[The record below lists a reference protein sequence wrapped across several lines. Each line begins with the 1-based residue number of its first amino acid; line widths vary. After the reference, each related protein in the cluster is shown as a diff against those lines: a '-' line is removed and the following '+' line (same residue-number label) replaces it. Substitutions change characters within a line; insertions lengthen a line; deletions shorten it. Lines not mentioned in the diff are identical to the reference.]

1 MKQKMTIFSLTDM
14 KRFLLIFS
22 LLLLSAAPIL
32 AQDDDDEVD
41 DNATIRDK
49 MSEYIQQRLNLTN
62 DEAKKFKPVFIDY
75 FREWKKTARENRGD
89 NLVLRQKMTDLQI
102 KYRARFRDILGEPR
116 GNQIFQHQRGF
127 ILELRRLRQERLR
140 GGGGKKNP

>member
-1 MKQKMTIFSLTDM
+1 MKH
-14 KRFLLIFS
+14 FLFI
-22 LLLLSAAPIL
+22 LSFLFIGVAPIL
-32 AQDDDDEVD
+32 AQDDDNDVD

-49 MSEYIQQRLNLTN
+49 MSEYIQQRLNLTS

-89 NLVLRQKMTDLQI
+89 NLVLRQKITDLQI
-102 KYRARFRDILGEPR
+102 RYRARFRDIIGEPR
-116 GNQIFQHQRGF
+116 SNQIFMHQRGF

-140 GGGGKKNP
+140 GGGAKKNP